1 MLSQEINHNYLDI
14 CLNHKTTLPSLPVQK
29 SEVPILTSA
38 SKPERQTRKL
48 IKLIIKCKI
57 KKVRWREREEKNHRS
72 KMSRERER

>member
-1 MLSQEINHNYLDI
+1 M
-14 CLNHKTTLPSLPVQK
+14 PVQK

-72 KMSRERER
+72 KMGRERER